1 MEGSKAIMIA
11 TTSALIPFAGRE
23 VCIAG
28 GRTTVREG
36 HPILKGREHMFRVLV
51 PDYEVEVPLPAKE
64 VPPAAKP
71 AGVASAVPAVKAAAQ
86 VPPAAGVSAG
96 GTSGADG

>member
-1 MEGSKAIMIA
+1 MEGSIMIA

-51 PDYEVEVPLPAKE
+51 PDYEVEAPPAKE
-64 VPPAAKP
+64 IPPAARP
-71 AGVASAVPAVKAAAQ
+71 AGGASAVPAVKAAAK
-86 VPPAAGVSAG
+86 PAPVTASAG